1 MRTLRTVTMN
11 TGYDDYYSVSG
22 LSWGGRGTQHRFE
35 SVCSGKGISCAR
47 TATALAIPHVAYGLI
62 GEHDHDDFSR
72 RLADEHIEHRLFRVP
87 GTARHNLTLVDATG
101 EKVAAHFM
109 AAGYSFDSP
118 LVVAPMVETVL
129 AETRPGDIVTLN
141 GSTSKGLA
149 SETWAALAAGL
160 IERGA
165 DVIVDAQNE
174 ALMDALEVR
183 GVLAFKPNDDEIM
196 AIPAVAEAYDH
207 VGAALDLFR
216 SAGARIPLV
225 SLGADGVQYLDEAGQ
240 RIHAT
245 CRVEAPIQSV
255 MAGDAFVAGF
265 VWGVM
270 SSQDQQ
276 EWVRHGLAAAAAH
289 VAGLTGDGLLARAKA
304 NLSEVRFEPVG

>member
-149 SETWAALAAGL
+149 SETWAALAA
-160 IERGA
+160 
-165 DVIVDAQNE
+165 
-174 ALMDALEVR
+174 
-183 GVLAFKPNDDEIM
+183 
-196 AIPAVAEAYDH
+196 
-207 VGAALDLFR
+207 
-216 SAGARIPLV
+216 
-225 SLGADGVQYLDEAGQ
+225 
-240 RIHAT
+240 
-245 CRVEAPIQSV
+245 
-255 MAGDAFVAGF
+255 
-265 VWGVM
+265 
-270 SSQDQQ
+270 
-276 EWVRHGLAAAAAH
+276 
-289 VAGLTGDGLLARAKA
+289 
-304 NLSEVRFEPVG
+304 